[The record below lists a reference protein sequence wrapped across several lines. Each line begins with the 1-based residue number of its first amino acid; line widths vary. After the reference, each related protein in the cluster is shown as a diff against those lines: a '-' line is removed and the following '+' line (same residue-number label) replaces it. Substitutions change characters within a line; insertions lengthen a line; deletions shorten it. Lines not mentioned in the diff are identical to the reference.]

1 MAIGRSATVACMSDL
16 RAALVERGVSEIDDS
31 ARRRS
36 EYASDASLYRIAPQA
51 VAFPHDADEVV
62 AALDACRSLGVPVT
76 GRGAGTSIAG
86 NAVGRGLVIDYS
98 RHMHEVLGIDAEAGT
113 ARVQPGLVLAALQK
127 AAAPYDLRFGPDPS
141 THNRATLGGM
151 IGNNACG
158 SRALAYGRTSDN
170 LFEADVLFGNGE
182 RVRLTN
188 DASCLETSS
197 TASRLATLV
206 SRHLATVRTSCGR
219 FPRQGSGY
227 ALEHLLPERMSPVQA
242 YAGTEGTW
250 GQLLEATVRLVP
262 RPSAT
267 ALLVVGYP
275 SMAEAADAAPT
286 LVPFGPV
293 AIEGLDSRIID
304 IVVATHGAS
313 AVPPL
318 PRGAG
323 WLMIEVPG
331 ATLADAQAAADGMAA
346 VAGGI
351 DHLVLTNAAQAAAVW
366 RIREDGA
373 GLVSRPR
380 DGHFALAG
388 FEDAAVPPAALGR
401 YLREFDAL
409 LDRYSLHGVPYGHF
423 GDGCVHVRIDFALA
437 SGDGRTRFAAFLD
450 EAAALVAGYGGSI
463 SGEHGDG
470 RARSSLLGTMYS
482 PEVLSLFADAKQVV
496 DPDGLCNPGVIVDPA
511 PVTADLRLARATAVH
526 TPLALAY
533 PHDAERFDFAV
544 ARCTGVGKCRA
555 DTSAAAG
562 VMCPS
567 YLATKDEKD
576 STRARARVL
585 QDMIAG
591 DLPGGWRSEAV
602 QESLDLC
609 LACKGCTSECPTGID
624 MPTYKAEALYQ
635 RYRHRIRPRTHYTLG
650 RIPQLLR
657 LVGGR
662 GGFTKVLNVLLRS
675 PLSRVAGA
683 IAGVDKARALPSF
696 AATSFAASASRKLRE
711 LGPGSAGPSSTGPTG
726 GSERWV
732 AIWADTITNYLRP
745 GVGDAMVTVLRSA
758 GFEPIVVGGS
768 RGEQVCCGLPQFS
781 TGQLDIARASVARTA
796 ALLEPLLAQGIP
808 VVGMEPSCVSMMRSD
823 AEHLIGRTVSV
834 LTLGEFLETHR
845 PDWRPPDLTGVE
857 IVVQPHCHHRAVMDF
872 AADERL
878 LRKAGAT
885 VTTIAGCC
893 GLAGDFGMTAGKAAV
908 SKAVAEVSMLPA
920 LAVRPEGSV
929 VLADG
934 YSCQLQMDDLAGVK
948 ALALPELLA
957 QRVARPAPASVG

>member
-1 MAIGRSATVACMSDL
+1 MSDL
-16 RAALVERGVSEIDDS
+16 RAALVERGVTEIDDS

-51 VAFPHDADEVV
+51 VVFPRDADEVI
-62 AALDACRSLGVPVT
+62 AALEACRSLGVPVT

-86 NAVGRGLVIDYS
+86 NAVGRGLVLDYS
-98 RHMHEVLGIDAEAGT
+98 RHMNQVLSIDPEAAS
-113 ARVQPGLVLAALQK
+113 ARIQPGLVLAALQT
-127 AAAPYDLRFGPDPS
+127 AAAAHDLRFGPDPS

-170 LFEADVLFGNGE
+170 VYAADVVFGNGE
-182 RVRLTN
+182 RVELTN
-188 DASCLETSS
+188 DASTRETSS
-197 TASRLATLV
+197 TVARLATLV
-206 SRHLATVRTSCGR
+206 SRNLATVRTSCGR

-227 ALEHLLPERMSPVQA
+227 SLEHLLPERMSPVQA

-275 SMAEAADAAPT
+275 SMADAADAAPA

-293 AIEGLDSRIID
+293 AIEGLDSRIVD
-304 IVVATHGAS
+304 IVVSTHGAA

-331 ATLADAQAAADGMAA
+331 ETLADAQSTAERMAA

-351 DHLVLTNAAQAAAVW
+351 DHLVLTNARQAAAVW

-388 FEDAAVPPAALGR
+388 FEDAAVPPAVLGR
-401 YLREFDAL
+401 YLREFDGL

-423 GDGCVHVRIDFALA
+423 GDGCVHVRIDFALS
-437 SGDGRTRFAAFLD
+437 SGDGRARFAAFLD
-450 EAAALVAGYGGSI
+450 DAAALVAGYGGSI

-470 RARSSLLGTMYS
+470 RARSSLLGSMYS
-482 PEVLSLFADAKQVV
+482 PEVLSLFADAKAVV

-526 TPLALAY
+526 TPLALSY

-555 DTSAAAG
+555 DTSPVGG

-576 STRARARVL
+576 STRGRARVL

-662 GGFTKVLNVLLRS
+662 GPFTRVLNLLMRS
-675 PLSRVAGA
+675 PLSRAAGA
-683 IAGVDKARALPSF
+683 IAGVDRARSLPSF
-696 AATSFAASASRKLRE
+696 APTSFATAASKKLRE
-711 LGPGSAGPSSTGPTG
+711 LGPGDVDRDSADRSDAPQ
-726 GSERWV
+726 RRV

-758 GFEPIVVGGS
+758 GFEPIIVGGG

-781 TGQLDIARASVARTA
+781 TGQLDIARASVTRTA
-796 ALLEPLLAQGIP
+796 ALLEPLLVQGTP

-823 AEHLIGRTVSV
+823 AEHLIGRTVDV
-834 LTLGEFLETHR
+834 LTLGEFLEKHR
-845 PDWRPPDLTGVE
+845 PDWSPPDLTGVE

-878 LRKAGAT
+878 LRRAGAT

-893 GLAGDFGMTAGKAAV
+893 GLAGDFGMTAGKAGV
-908 SKAVAEVSMLPA
+908 SKAVAALSLLPA

-934 YSCQLQMDDLAGVK
+934 YSCQLQMDDLAGVS

-957 QRVARPAPASVG
+957 QRVGTPSAAGVG

>member
-1 MAIGRSATVACMSDL
+1 MSDL
-16 RAALVERGVSEIDDS
+16 RAALVERGVTEIDVS

-51 VAFPHDADEVV
+51 VVFPRHADEVV

-76 GRGAGTSIAG
+76 ARGAGTSIAG
-86 NAVGRGLVIDYS
+86 NAVGPGLVIDYS
-98 RHMHEVLGIDAEAGT
+98 RHLNKVLSIDAEAGS
-113 ARVQPGLVLAALQK
+113 ARVQPGLVLAALQI
-127 AAAPYDLRFGPDPS
+127 AAAPHNLRFGPDPS

-170 LFEADVLFGNGE
+170 VYAADVAFGNGE
-182 RVRLTN
+182 RVTLTN
-188 DASCLETSS
+188 DAACLETSS

-206 SRHLATVRTSCGR
+206 ARNLALVRTSCGR

-267 ALLVVGYP
+267 ALLVVGFE
-275 SMAEAADAAPT
+275 SMADAADAAPA

-293 AIEGLDSRIID
+293 AIEGLDSRIVD
-304 IVVATHGAS
+304 IVLATHGPA

-331 ATLADAQAAADGMAA
+331 STLDEAQATAGRMAD

-351 DHLVLTNAAQAAAVW
+351 DHMVLTNTAQAAAVW

-388 FEDAAVPPAALGR
+388 FEDAAVPPAMLGR
-401 YLREFDAL
+401 YLREFDGL
-409 LDRYSLHGVPYGHF
+409 LEQYSLHGVPYGHF
-423 GDGCVHVRIDFALA
+423 GDGCVHVRIDFAL
-437 SGDGRTRFAAFLD
+437 STGDGRARFAAFLD
-450 EAAALVAGYGGSI
+450 DAAALVAGYGGSI

-470 RARSSLLGTMYS
+470 RARSSLLGSMYS

-496 DPDGLCNPGVIVDPA
+496 DPDSLCNPGVIVDPA
-511 PVTADLRLARATAVH
+511 PVTSDLRLARATVVH

-555 DTSAAAG
+555 DTSAAGG

-576 STRARARVL
+576 STRGRARVL

-591 DLPGGWRSEAV
+591 DLPGGWRSDAV

-662 GGFTKVLNVLLRS
+662 GGFTRALNVLMRS

-683 IAGVDKARALPSF
+683 AAGVDKARSLPSF
-696 AATSFAASASRKLRE
+696 APRSFAAGAASSLPR
-711 LGPGSAGPSSTGPTG
+711 LGPGSSLPSQPTDAP
-726 GSERWV
+726 ERRV

-745 GVGDAMVTVLRSA
+745 GVGDAMVAVLRSA
-758 GFEPIVVGGS
+758 GFEPMVVGGT

-781 TGQLDIARASVARTA
+781 TGQLDIARASVTRTA

-808 VVGMEPSCVSMMRSD
+808 VVGIEPSCVSMMRSD
-823 AEHLIGRTVSV
+823 AAHLIGRTVDV
-834 LTLGEFLETHR
+834 RTLGELLEKHR
-845 PDWRPPDLTGVE
+845 PGWTPPDLTGVD

-878 LRKAGAT
+878 LRRAGAT
-885 VTTIAGCC
+885 VTSIAGCC

-908 SKAVAEVSMLPA
+908 SKAVAELSLLPA
-920 LAVRPEGSV
+920 LATRPEGSV

-934 YSCQLQMDDLAGVK
+934 YSCQLQMDDLAAVK

-957 QRVARPAPASVG
+957 QRIGQPQRVS

>member
-1 MAIGRSATVACMSDL
+1 MRRSATVAFMSDL
-16 RAALVERGVSEIDDS
+16 RAALVERGVTEIDDS

-36 EYASDASLYRIAPQA
+36 EYASDASLYRITPQA
-51 VAFPHDADEVV
+51 VVFPRSVDEVM
-62 AALDACRSLGVPVT
+62 ASLDACRSLGVPVT

-98 RHMHEVLGIDAEAGT
+98 RHLNKVLSIDAEAAT
-113 ARVQPGLVLAALQK
+113 ARIQPGIVLAALQA

-170 LFEADVLFGNGE
+170 VHSADVLFGNGE
-182 RVRLTN
+182 RATLTN

-206 SRHLATVRTSCGR
+206 SRNLATVRTSCGR

-227 ALEHLLPERMSPVQA
+227 SLEHLLPERMSPVQA
-242 YAGTEGTW
+242 YVGTEGTW

-262 RPSAT
+262 RPTAT

-275 SMAEAADAAPT
+275 SMADAADAAPG

-293 AIEGLDSRIID
+293 AIEGLDSRIVD
-304 IVVATHGAS
+304 IVVATHGPS

-323 WLMIEVPG
+323 WLMVEVPG
-331 ATLADAQAAADGMAA
+331 TTLAEAQTTAERMAA
-346 VAGGI
+346 GAGGI

-388 FEDAAVPPAALGR
+388 FEDAAVPPAVLGR
-401 YLREFDAL
+401 YLRDFDAL
-409 LDRYSLHGVPYGHF
+409 LDQYSLHGVPYGHF
-423 GDGCVHVRIDFALA
+423 GDGCVHVRIDFEL
-437 SGDGRTRFAAFLD
+437 STGDGRARFAAFLD

-470 RARSSLLGTMYS
+470 RARSSLLPSMYS

-496 DPDGLCNPGVIVDPA
+496 DPDALCNPGVIVDPA
-511 PVTADLRLARATAVH
+511 PVTADLRLARPTAVH

-555 DTSAAAG
+555 DTSSTGG

-576 STRARARVL
+576 STRGRARVL

-591 DLPGGWRSEAV
+591 DLPGGWRSDAV

-662 GGFTKVLNVLLRS
+662 GVATKALNVLMRS
-675 PLSRVAGA
+675 PLSRAAGA
-683 IAGVDKARALPSF
+683 VAGVDKARSLPSF
-696 AATSFAASASRKLRE
+696 APRSFAAAAAGSGLRE
-711 LGPGSAGPSSTGPTG
+711 LGPGSSAPSVDPGRPA
-726 GSERWV
+726 RRPV

-745 GVGDAMVTVLRSA
+745 EVGDAMVTVLRSA
-758 GFEPIVVGGS
+758 GFDPVVVGGA
-768 RGEQVCCGLPQFS
+768 RGERVCCGLPQFS
-781 TGQLDIARASVARTA
+781 TGQLDIARASVTRTA

-823 AEHLIGRTVSV
+823 AAHLIGRTVDV
-834 LTLGEFLETHR
+834 RTLGEFLEQYR
-845 PDWRPPDLTGVE
+845 PDWVVPDLTGVE

-878 LRKAGAT
+878 LRRAGAT

-893 GLAGDFGMTAGKAAV
+893 GLAGDFGMTAGKAGV
-908 SKAVAEVSMLPA
+908 SKAVAEVSLLPA
-920 LAVRPEGSV
+920 LRVRPEGSI

-934 YSCQLQMDDLAGVK
+934 YSCQLQCDDLAGVK

-957 QRVARPAPASVG
+957 QRIGARDRVS

>member
-1 MAIGRSATVACMSDL
+1 MSDL
-16 RAALVERGVSEIDDS
+16 RAALVARGVTEIDDS

-51 VAFPHDADEVV
+51 VIFPRHADEVM

-98 RHMHEVLGIDAEAGT
+98 RHMHAVLGIDAEAGT
-113 ARVQPGLVLAALQK
+113 ARIQPGLVLAALQK

-170 LFEADVLFGNGE
+170 VHSADVLFGNGE
-182 RVRLTN
+182 RATLTN
-188 DASCLETSS
+188 DASCLEASS

-206 SRHLATVRTSCGR
+206 SRNLATVRTSCGR

-275 SMAEAADAAPT
+275 SMADAADAAPG

-293 AIEGLDSRIID
+293 AIEGLDSRIVD
-304 IVVATHGAS
+304 IVVATHGPS
-313 AVPPL
+313 AVPPM

-323 WLMIEVPG
+323 WLMVEVPG
-331 ATLADAQAAADGMAA
+331 ATLAHAQETAERMAEG
-346 VAGGI
+346 AGGI
-351 DHLVLTNAAQAAAVW
+351 DHLVLTDSAQAAAVW

-401 YLREFDAL
+401 YLREFDGL
-409 LDRYSLHGVPYGHF
+409 LNRYELHGVPYGHF
-423 GDGCVHVRIDFALA
+423 GDGCVHVRIDFAL
-437 SGDGRTRFAAFLD
+437 STGDGRARFAAFLD
-450 EAAALVAGYGGSI
+450 DAAALVAGYGGSI

-470 RARSSLLGTMYS
+470 RARSSLLGSMYS
-482 PEVLSLFADAKQVV
+482 PEVRRLFADAKQVV

-511 PVTADLRLARATAVH
+511 AVTADLRLARPTAVH
-526 TPLALAY
+526 TPLALTY

-555 DTSAAAG
+555 DTSSAGG

-591 DLPGGWRSEAV
+591 DLSGGWRSDAV

-650 RIPQLLR
+650 RLPQLLR

-662 GGFTKVLNVLLRS
+662 GGFTKVLNVLMRS
-675 PLSRVAGA
+675 PLRRAAGA
-683 IAGVDKARALPSF
+683 IAGVDSTRALPSF
-696 AATSFAASASRKLRE
+696 ATTTFTAAATASLRE
-711 LGPGSAGPSSTGPTG
+711 LGPGSAGPSGESGRP
-726 GSERWV
+726 V

-745 GVGDAMVTVLRSA
+745 GVGDAMVAVLRSA
-758 GFEPIVVGGS
+758 GFEPTVVGGA

-781 TGQLDIARASVARTA
+781 TGQLDIARTSVARTA

-823 AEHLIGRTVSV
+823 AEHLIGRTVDV
-834 LTLGEFLETHR
+834 LTLGEFLEKHR
-845 PDWRPPDLTGVE
+845 PDWAVPDLTGVE

-908 SKAVAEVSMLPA
+908 SKAVAEVSLLPA
-920 LAVRPEGSV
+920 LAVRPEGST

-957 QRVARPAPASVG
+957 QRIGRPQRVS